1 MTKSKEPKE
10 ESEKVEKTIWEDIET
25 SLDEVQGEENDNIID
40 DSDIG
45 ELEPEFEDNTSN
57 INIDDEAESELDVYF
72 KFGTN
77 NHKLE
82 GKHALKRDT
91 ILNGKINEI
100 DELDGLG
107 LEMYKQM
114 GESDHYIS
122 DNPLEKGS
130 IFDDES
136 RNNEDSVERRN
147 LSHDV
152 YTLLKE
158 NTDIDFNANRR
169 KTNKITFN
177 TYYRMLLSE
186 IGKTYTKSEIF
197 VELAYYFTD
206 NIFNMY
212 KLLDKKYAIGIIEE
226 LKDKGYLSDLKSV
239 IFM

>member
-1 MTKSKEPKE
+1 MTKKE
-10 ESEKVEKTIWEDIET
+10 EINEKPEKTMWEDIEIG
-25 SLDEVQGEENDNIID
+25 LDQVQGEDENIID
-40 DSDIG
+40 ESDIG
-45 ELEPEFEDNTSN
+45 ELEPEFEDITSN
-57 INIDDEAESELDVYF
+57 INVEESESELDVYF

-91 ILNGKINEI
+91 ILNGKVNEI
-100 DELDGLG
+100 EEIDGV
-107 LEMYKQM
+107 EIYKQM
-114 GESDHYIS
+114 GESEYFTS
-122 DNPLEKGS
+122 DNPIEKGS

-169 KTNKITFN
+169 KPNKITFN
-177 TYYRMLLSE
+177 TYYKMLLSE